1 MRGHCAATLCY
12 VKPSNIDQPRK
23 NNVVYKRALPL
34 AVVSRISWSNS
45 SVFKS
50 LPVSLLPYLVPL

>member
-23 NNVVYKRALPL
+23 NNVVYKRAFTTR
-34 AVVSRISWSNS
+34 SC
-45 SVFKS
+45 FKNK
-50 LPVSLLPYLVPL
+50 LVK